1 MEHLEI
7 SLKSCVQNF
16 LGVHTNVSPSR
27 QHHLT
32 SSPCVTLLANISL
45 HVEIMTAKEMIKQ
58 LLKGQYC
65 IRFLGSQRRLKEK
78 TACLLV
84 RVRGWHLDEKHI
96 LCDGEPMAGALVDF
110 GLYFFHNV
118 HIRLANGSAPYY
130 YLPKMETHQ
139 ETRLWNDVFKSA
151 QDYMKVPQ
159 GELFF

>member
-1 MEHLEI
+1 MMSVNAKQIL
-7 SLKSCVQNF
+7 
-16 LGVHTNVSPSR
+16 
-27 QHHLT
+27 LT
-32 SSPCVTLLANISL
+32 
-45 HVEIMTAKEMIKQ
+45 
-58 LLKGQYC
+58 
-65 IRFLGSQRRLKEK
+65 GSERHLKEK

-118 HIRLANGSAPYY
+118 HIRLAQGSAPYY

-159 GELFF
+159 GEMIQHDGQPLSSILLDHPRGIWIN

>member
-1 MEHLEI
+1 MSI
-7 SLKSCVQNF
+7 
-16 LGVHTNVSPSR
+16 
-27 QHHLT
+27 
-32 SSPCVTLLANISL
+32 
-45 HVEIMTAKEMIKQ
+45 
-58 LLKGQYC
+58 LLKGSE
-65 IRFLGSQRRLKEK
+65 RHLKDK

-118 HIRLANGSAPYY
+118 HVRLANGSAPYY

-139 ETRLWNDVFKSA
+139 ETRLWNDVFKLA

-159 GELFF
+159 GMFLLGTYTRPVMTK